1 MEKRGRGTIAFPFHD
16 GSTNPTRTHH
26 KSLSIDT
33 LSFRCLV
40 LLETEARIGGGLM
53 HGMGVVVDGT
63 SAWDPATGAAQSSP
77 RPPACV
83 RRLLRVAACCLLRR
97 RVRVAF
103 IGRGRRT
110 CSLASPRLSRA
121 SVVPDSERIR
131 GWRPKRLAVT
141 RSVQMMSTEE
151 HLVFTC
157 L

>member
-63 SAWDPATGAAQSSP
+63 SAWDPGHRGRATVTAPSCL
-77 RPPACV
+77 RPPIVACS
-83 RRLLRVAACCLLRR
+83 CLLPAAKASEGSIHREGQAYLLAR
-97 RVRVAF
+97 
-103 IGRGRRT
+103 
-110 CSLASPRLSRA
+110 LASPVA
-121 SVVPDSERIR
+121 CVGGP
-131 GWRPKRLAVT
+131 
-141 RSVQMMSTEE
+141 
-151 HLVFTC
+151 
-157 L
+157 